1 MEVAVEHIFQHL
13 LVDASRQEQDLQ
25 QRIASTHGRAQFTSF
40 NAEVFSHLF
49 QLSALISQFGVV
61 LTLTRSVFISTV
73 TLIAQAIATPLA
85 NIDSITM
92 YGDGNTA
99 KLTGDITTTVKQVT
113 NGIKDATG
121 IDPMAFLAGMLGGK
135 IGSADEL

>member
-1 MEVAVEHIFQHL
+1 MKGEAEAAAIKAKALAEAEGTMQKAEAMKQYG
-13 LVDASRQEQDLQ
+13 DAAQMDMQLKALTTYFEQLP
-25 QRIASTHGRAQFTSF
+25 
-40 NAEVFSHLF
+40 
-49 QLSALISQFGVV
+49 
-61 LTLTRSVFISTV
+61 
-73 TLIAQAIATPLA
+73 LIAQAIATPLA